1 MVAQGET
8 DMTAQQIQDMITD
21 ILEVRAEITRVNLAA
36 GVVVFNPAATAA
48 LVASIV
54 ALRDEVAA

>member
-1 MVAQGET
+1 
-8 DMTAQQIQDMITD
+8 MTAQQIQDMITD
-21 ILEVRAEITRVNLAA
+21 LLEVRAEITRVNLAA